1 MKFKNLSIKI
11 KIGLMFAI
19 MSCIALIVSFTLS
32 RGITKI
38 QGSLEGITDSS
49 IPHLVTVTEIRADF
63 ISLRKEQFVYIANIN
78 DPLMDTWLANFAQLT
93 EHIDTRLAE
102 YQAVLV
108 DDQDSQVYHA
118 VAQAWQDYKP
128 SLNKF
133 TAAIVDKNTVQANQ
147 TAYDSY
153 PEFQAITKSM
163 DELLTLNLSY
173 IDNGR
178 IESSNDVSW
187 VNKQMIL
194 GTVVM
199 IFVSIIATIL
209 LASQICRPL
218 DRTLALATRIAHG
231 DLTYN
236 LNTDDVGND
245 EVGKLAS
252 ACVMMQTN
260 LRALIDEIA
269 STMSQLASSIEEVST
284 VSELSA
290 KNMASQQNDIHTIA
304 TAINQMQTT
313 VAEVSSRTENASS
326 SAQSVTERSSR
337 GSDVMRTNIEEIS
350 NASLVMANAGKMVT
364 QLEDDS
370 KSINMVV
377 EVINSISEQT
387 NLLALNAAIEAARA
401 GEQGRGFAVV
411 ADEVRTLAGRT
422 KDSTSEIMGII
433 NQLQTRSKT
442 AVTVTNESCGLI
454 ENCVNRSQQTGDD
467 IEQIMMSIAEIA
479 EMNRQIADSCHE
491 QHATAEELNKNVES
505 INLSAHEVASGANQ
519 TAQAC
524 IGLSEMASH
533 LKKSIAQFKLA

>member
-1 MKFKNLSIKI
+1 MQFKNLSIKI
-11 KIGLMFAI
+11 KIGLMFTVI
-19 MSCIALIVSFTLS
+19 SCIALVVSFTLN

-38 QGSLEGITDSS
+38 QGSLEGITDAS
-49 IPHLVTVTEIRADF
+49 IPHLVSVTDIRADF
-63 ISLRKEQFVYIANIN
+63 ITIRKEQFVYIANIN
-78 DPLMDTWLANFAQLT
+78 DPLMDTWLSNFAQLT
-93 EHIDTRLAE
+93 KHVDTSLAD
-102 YQAVLV
+102 YKTALV
-108 DDQDSQVYHA
+108 DDQDRQIYNS
-118 VAQAWQDYKP
+118 VAQAWESYKP
-128 SLNKF
+128 SLSEF
-133 TAAIVDKNTVQANQ
+133 TTAIVDKDIAQSNQ
-147 TAYDSY
+147 IAYDSY
-153 PEFQAITKSM
+153 ADFKAITESM
-163 DELLTLNLSY
+163 DKLLALNLAY
-173 IDNGR
+173 IENGR
-178 IESSNDVSW
+178 IESNSDVSW
-187 VNKQMIL
+187 VNKQMTL

-199 IFVSIIATIL
+199 IIASIIATIL
-209 LASQICRPL
+209 LSSQICRPL
-218 DRTLALATRIAHG
+218 DRTLALATRIAKG

-236 LNTDDVGND
+236 LNTADVGND
-245 EVGKLAS
+245 EVGKLTN
-252 ACVMMQTN
+252 ACVEMQTN
-260 LRALIDEIA
+260 LRELIDEIA
-269 STMSQLASSIEEVST
+269 NTMSQLASSIEEVST

-313 VAEVSSRTENASS
+313 VAEVSTRTENASA
-326 SAQSVTERSSR
+326 SAHGVTERSSR
-337 GSDVMRTNIEEIS
+337 GSEVMRTNIEEIS

-433 NQLQTRSKT
+433 NQLQSRSKK
-442 AVTVTNESCGLI
+442 AVTVTNESCELI
-454 ENCVNRSQQTGDD
+454 ENCVSRSQQTGDD
-467 IEQIMMSIAEIA
+467 IAQIMASIAEIA

-491 QHATAEELNKNVES
+491 QNSTTEELNKNIEN

-533 LKKSIAQFKLA
+533 LKKSIDQFKLA

>member
-1 MKFKNLSIKI
+1 
-11 KIGLMFAI
+11 
-19 MSCIALIVSFTLS
+19 
-32 RGITKI
+32 
-38 QGSLEGITDSS
+38 
-49 IPHLVTVTEIRADF
+49 
-63 ISLRKEQFVYIANIN
+63 
-78 DPLMDTWLANFAQLT
+78 
-93 EHIDTRLAE
+93 
-102 YQAVLV
+102 
-108 DDQDSQVYHA
+108 
-118 VAQAWQDYKP
+118 
-128 SLNKF
+128 
-133 TAAIVDKNTVQANQ
+133 
-147 TAYDSY
+147 
-153 PEFQAITKSM
+153 
-163 DELLTLNLSY
+163 
-173 IDNGR
+173 
-178 IESSNDVSW
+178 
-187 VNKQMIL
+187 
-194 GTVVM
+194 
-199 IFVSIIATIL
+199 
-209 LASQICRPL
+209 
-218 DRTLALATRIAHG
+218 
-231 DLTYN
+231 
-236 LNTDDVGND
+236 
-245 EVGKLAS
+245 
-252 ACVMMQTN
+252 
-260 LRALIDEIA
+260 
-269 STMSQLASSIEEVST
+269 MSQLASSIEEVST

-467 IEQIMMSIAEIA
+467 IEQIMMSIAD
-479 EMNRQIADSCHE
+479 M
-491 QHATAEELNKNVES
+491 
-505 INLSAHEVASGANQ
+505 
-519 TAQAC
+519 
-524 IGLSEMASH
+524 
-533 LKKSIAQFKLA
+533 F

>member
-1 MKFKNLSIKI
+1 MQFKNLSIKV
-11 KIGLMFAI
+11 KIGLMFTVIA
-19 MSCIALIVSFTLS
+19 CIALVVSFTLN

-49 IPHLVTVTEIRADF
+49 IPHLVSVTDIRADF
-63 ISLRKEQFVYIANIN
+63 ITIRKEQFVYIANID
-78 DPLMDTWLANFAQLT
+78 DPLMDTWLGNFAQLT
-93 EHIDTRLAE
+93 KHIDTELDLYETA
-102 YQAVLV
+102 LV
-108 DDQDSQVYHA
+108 DEQDRQIYNS
-118 VAQAWQDYKP
+118 VAQAWLNYQP
-128 SLNKF
+128 SLNTF
-133 TAAIVDKNTVQANQ
+133 TAAIVNKDIAEANQ
-147 TAYDSY
+147 IAYDSY
-153 PEFQAITKSM
+153 TAFQAITTSM
-163 DELLTLNLSY
+163 DKLLALNLSY
-173 IDNGR
+173 IENGR
-178 IESSNDVSW
+178 IESNSDVSW
-187 VNKQMIL
+187 VNKQMML

-199 IFVSIIATIL
+199 IIASMIATVF

-218 DRTLALATRIAHG
+218 DRTLALATRIAKG

-236 LNTDDVGND
+236 INTDDVGND

-252 ACVMMQTN
+252 ACAAMQVN
-260 LRALIDEIA
+260 LRDLIDDIA
-269 STMSQLASSIEEVST
+269 NTMSQLASSIEEVSA

-313 VAEVSSRTENASS
+313 VAEVSTRTENASS
-326 SAQSVTERSSR
+326 SAHGVTERSSR
-337 GSDVMRTNIEEIS
+337 GSEVMRTNIEAIS
-350 NASLVMANAGKMVT
+350 NASSVMANAGKMVT

-370 KSINMVV
+370 KSINMIV

-433 NQLQTRSKT
+433 NQLQSRSKK
-442 AVTVTNESCGLI
+442 AVTVTNESCELI
-454 ENCVNRSQQTGDD
+454 ENCVSRSQQTGDD
-467 IEQIMMSIAEIA
+467 ITQIMASIAEIA

-491 QHATAEELNKNVES
+491 QNSTTEELSKNVEN

-533 LKKSIAQFKLA
+533 LKKSIAQFKLT